1 MLNVGHANEA
11 GEESWI
17 GDEVSK
23 IYVIETLPTLSSAP
37 QCQAF
42 NTLYI
47 VQKSYVDFCG
57 TSAVFSNLNI

>member
-42 NTLYI
+42 NTYRNH
-47 VQKSYVDFCG
+47 KSTFMAPVHNCP
-57 TSAVFSNLNI
+57 TVN

>member
-23 IYVIETLPTLSSAP
+23 IYVIETLPTLFSAP

-42 NTLYI
+42 NTLYMFRNHMSTFVAP
-47 VQKSYVDFCG
+47 VQC
-57 TSAVFSNLNI
+57 SAMK

>member
-23 IYVIETLPTLSSAP
+23 IYVIETLPTLSFAP
-37 QCQAF
+37 QCQAL
-42 NTLYI
+42 NTHRNHMSTFVAP
-47 VQKSYVDFCG
+47 VQC
-57 TSAVFSNLNI
+57 SAMK